1 MTFAGV
7 NASLRKRFG
16 QRVKELR
23 QATGLS
29 QEAFADRCG
38 FARSY
43 MSRIERGKANPSLDA
58 VQDLADALGVEV
70 VKLFVVNGE
79 LVATGVA
86 LEVPF
91 ARDGSYFSPTTFRP
105 TTKEYNVGDK
115 GAGNSQYFK
124 EFADALAY
132 LQARRA
138 ANKPV
143 RWWRPNAKGDWGI
156 VTAARW
162 APLPN
167 PASVLVPQPSDDSSV

>member
-7 NASLRKRFG
+7 KASLRKRFG

-43 MSRIERGKANPSLDA
+43 MSRIERGGANPSLDA
-58 VQDLADALGVEV
+58 VQVLADGLGVGVADLFIERASHSALGSV
-70 VKLFVVNGE
+70 
-79 LVATGVA
+79 

-91 ARDGSYFSPTTFRP
+91 ARDGSYFSRSTYRP
-105 TTKEYNVGDK
+105 DTREYNVGGK
-115 GAGNSQYFK
+115 GRGNIKRFSDYD
-124 EFADALAY
+124 DALAY
-132 LQARRA
+132 LRTMEPA
-138 ANKPV
+138 
-143 RWWRPNAKGDWGI
+143 RWWRPNANGTWGL
-156 VTAARW
+156 VTAVRW

-167 PASVLVPQPSDDSSV
+167 PASEPTPQPSDDSSA

>member
-1 MTFAGV
+1 MTFVGV
-7 NASLRKRFG
+7 RTSLRKRFG

-70 VKLFVVNGE
+70 FRLFVVEGAPA
-79 LVATGVA
+79 ATSVA

-115 GAGNSQYFK
+115 GAGNTQRFK
-124 EFADALAY
+124 DFNDALAY
-132 LQARRA
+132 LHAQRTAK
-138 ANKPV
+138 KPAK
-143 RWWRPNAKGDWGI
+143 WWRPDHKGHWGL
-156 VTAARW
+156 VTAIRW
-162 APLPN
+162 APLPDQ
-167 PASVLVPQPSDDSSV
+167 LL